1 MDFSIPCSQVADE
14 EDGQELQKVTA
25 LDCKGSPLKPD
36 VRLNDL
42 QIQFVRRCFSIPNTN
57 LLVQI

>member
-14 EDGQELQKVTA
+14 EDGHELPKVTA
-25 LDCKGSPLKPD
+25 IDCKGNLLKPD

-42 QIQFVRRCFSIPNTN
+42 QFVRRCISIPNTN
-57 LLVQI
+57 LLVQVR